1 MALFVCGALSS
12 TAVFSVVA
20 LGNGHIVLSSKEAKT
35 ELPNTGLT
43 SNLGLWVCGFS
54 VLLNILLVLRDIRE
68 NVR

>member
-35 ELPNTGLT
+35 ELPN
-43 SNLGLWVCGFS
+43 SSIWVYGFS
-54 VLLNILLVLRDIRE
+54 VLLTILLVLRDIRE
-68 NVR
+68 NMR